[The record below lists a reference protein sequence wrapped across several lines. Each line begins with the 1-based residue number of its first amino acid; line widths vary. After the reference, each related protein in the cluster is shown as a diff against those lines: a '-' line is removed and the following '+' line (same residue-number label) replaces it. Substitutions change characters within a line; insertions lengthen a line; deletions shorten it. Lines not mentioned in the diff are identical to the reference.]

1 MAQVTSLEDYLTSL
15 QESGRDGTSAYNLRN
30 ENEQTKSRVA
40 SIARLKKEK
49 KKKSKLLVV
58 MELAIPFN
66 PTTGK
71 ADDKY
76 NPDRKF
82 RPQMSATTV
91 ALMLKQ
97 EAAKN
102 PDVKEA
108 FLKKAGVDSW
118 DVSDPTTFTKED
130 KTIFHKFRVPSV
142 YTFPVVNVRIP
153 VMTKDFGRDYL
164 IKVTRDPMTNQIVGE
179 KPLVI
184 QANEFFRD
192 IAYEEYRKFLED
204 CTSGKLN
211 LTEKQ
216 QKERISKIFDTPVS
230 DDHPINYLVAMELP
244 LTTTY
249 KLSETYDDLEVKTFK
264 PNLVQFK
271 RTKAMDD
278 SIKKYLSEEWG
289 KYDKHFDFVEIDMVC
304 PAEGETPMDIG
315 KDTTYEKP
323 TETLD
328 ETKYDEIITNVF
340 REYFDG
346 EENMENVMINSVRI
360 AKYDESIERQLCSA
374 LSSVVNPENEFITK
388 AVIDRHKEFITI
400 ALGDVGSELLLE
412 LDMDDENRADGN
424 LDAEEAAKIAKGV
437 SLEHM
442 LEEDD
447 VADLVDMETID

>member
-1 MAQVTSLEDYLTSL
+1 MAKVTSLEDYLTSL
-15 QESGRDGTSAYNLRN
+15 QDSGRDGTSAYNLRN
-30 ENEQTKSRVA
+30 ENEQTKARVA

-102 PDVKEA
+102 ADVKDA
-108 FLKKAGVDSW
+108 FLKKAGLDSW
-118 DVSDPTTFTKED
+118 DLSDLETLTKED
-130 KTIFHKFRVPSV
+130 MAIFHKFRVPSV
-142 YTFPVVNVRIP
+142 YTFPVINVNIP

-164 IKVTRDPMTNQIVGE
+164 IKVARDPMTNQVVGE
-179 KPLVI
+179 KPLAI

-192 IAYEEYRKFLED
+192 IAYEEYRKFMED
-204 CTSGKLN
+204 CASGKLN

-216 QKERISKIFDTPVS
+216 QKERVAKIFQSPVS
-230 DDHPINYLVAMELP
+230 DDHPINYLVAMEIP
-244 LTTTY
+244 LTSTY
-249 KLSETYDDLEVKTFK
+249 KLSETYDDLEAKTFK
-264 PNLVQFK
+264 ANLVQFK

-278 SIKKYLSEEWG
+278 SIKKYLAGEWG

-304 PAEGETPMDIG
+304 PAEGDSPMEIG

-328 ETKYDEIITNVF
+328 ETKYDDIITKVF

-360 AKYDESIERQLCSA
+360 AKYDESVERQLCSA
-374 LSSVVNPENEFITK
+374 LSSVVDPENEFITK
-388 AVIDRHKEFITI
+388 MVIDKHKEFITI

-412 LDMDDENRADGN
+412 LDMDDENRATGN
-424 LDAEEAAKIAKGV
+424 LDSEEAAKLAKGV
-437 SLEHM
+437 SLENM

-447 VADLVDMETID
+447 ITDLVDMDTIE